1 MLVLSRNRS
10 ESILV
15 GTPPHQIRFMIT
27 NVIGGRVQ
35 VGIDANKE
43 VPILR
48 EELASEADRQWPL
61 GMPLRRESKQGGKHG
76 A

>member
-10 ESILV
+10 ESILI
-15 GTPPHQIRFMIT
+15 GSPPNQVRVMVT
-27 NVIGGRVQ
+27 NVIGGRLQ
-35 VGIDANKE
+35 LGIDANKE

-61 GMPLRRESKQGGKHG
+61 GMPLRKGGKHG